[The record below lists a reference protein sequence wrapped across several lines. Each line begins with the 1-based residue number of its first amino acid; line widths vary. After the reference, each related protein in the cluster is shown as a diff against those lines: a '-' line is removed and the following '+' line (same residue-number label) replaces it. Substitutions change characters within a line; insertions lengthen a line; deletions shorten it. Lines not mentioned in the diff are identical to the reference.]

1 MSVRQDKATSEKH
14 AKTLRE
20 LVKQPDNKICA
31 DCKRNDARWASW
43 NIGCFVCIRCSG
55 IHRSMGT
62 HISKVKS
69 VDLDMWTPEQMASI
83 QKWGNRRVNLYW
95 EAHLKPGHQ
104 PPDHKMDSFIRSKY
118 ESRRWAKE
126 GPPPDDPSTLE
137 SSTPADS
144 STATVPVSEARISP
158 PRSPP
163 ITSPSTAPVV
173 TTTTPATASRTQHQ
187 LLSAQHKRI
196 PSIPQSTV
204 AASTAIAAAIVGGK
218 VQTTS
223 PTSTAQ
229 NDLFTLDFSPAST
242 PATPPAPKKDVKNDI
257 LSLFSQTPTATPQ
270 STTSPWSTAKPNS
283 SLFHGPQAA
292 PAPAPSM
299 MGTSGVGMWGA
310 DTGWSQPPAGSGL
323 APNAFAPVP
332 AAMSGANIWGNPASA
347 APAPAANPL
356 FATQNVWGN
365 PAPAQ
370 PTNGGNVDPFS
381 SFGASTSSTPAAKKD
396 DAFGDIWSSFK

>member
-1 MSVRQDKATSEKH
+1 MPSGRS
-14 AKTLRE
+14 RM
-20 LVKQPDNKICA
+20 P
-31 DCKRNDARWASW
+31 
-43 NIGCFVCIRCSG
+43 CI
-55 IHRSMGT
+55 
-62 HISKVKS
+62 
-69 VDLDMWTPEQMASI
+69 QSI

-104 PPDHKMDSFIRSKY
+104 PPDQFVLSLSVRVQTNMTFFNSKMDSFIRSKY

-347 APAPAANPL
+347 APAPAAVSRSLYSNAPVLNRTPQNPL